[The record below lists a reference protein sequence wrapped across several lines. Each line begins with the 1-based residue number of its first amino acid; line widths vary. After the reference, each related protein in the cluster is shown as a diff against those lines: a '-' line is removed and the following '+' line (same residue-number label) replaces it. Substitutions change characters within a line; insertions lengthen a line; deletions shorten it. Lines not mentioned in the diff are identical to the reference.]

1 MHQQEQQLGSPT
13 VPPLVALIG
22 VRSRVQQLSG
32 RLQSCLDGLKDLA
45 DEEGL
50 DSMPEHAGVCM
61 GSGSQPGKA
70 MSRQASAQETMA
82 VTSPGT
88 GHAVA
93 WVEIAAPAATLAAAP
108 PVAVAPAAQAQ
119 LHGGSDDQAM
129 QQRQFGERN
138 SFNSVV
144 NPLFR
149 PVPDHGSG
157 ASSFTSDCGT
167 APMTAARGF
176 QPLHASSNAA
186 TGSATHKV
194 GPVVVRGKIG
204 KTVKR
209 GVTMQAVN
217 LCVSLDCV
225 NKWQTS
231 ASDLLPAC

>member
-1 MHQQEQQLGSPT
+1 MQQEQQQLGPLT

-50 DSMPEHAGVCM
+50 DSMPEHAGFCM

-70 MSRQASAQETMA
+70 MSRQASDQETMA
-82 VTSPGT
+82 VSPGT

-93 WVEIAAPAATLAAAP
+93 WVEITAPAATLAAAP
-108 PVAVAPAAQAQ
+108 PAALAATVQAQ
-119 LHGGSDDQAM
+119 LHGGSDEQAM
-129 QQRQFGERN
+129 QQRQFEERS

-157 ASSFTSDCGT
+157 ASSFTSDRGT

-176 QPLHASSNAA
+176 QPLHEPSNAA
-186 TGSATHKV
+186 ASSATHRSQV
-194 GPVVVRGKIG
+194 GGSICYASQDWQAR
-204 KTVKR
+204 
-209 GVTMQAVN
+209 VTLQAVS
-217 LCVSLDCV
+217 LC
-225 NKWQTS
+225 
-231 ASDLLPAC
+231 

>member
-32 RLQSCLDGLKDLA
+32 RLQSCLDGLKGLA

-70 MSRQASAQETMA
+70 MSRQASAQQTMA
-82 VTSPGT
+82 VSPGT

-93 WVEIAAPAATLAAAP
+93 WVEITAPAATLAAPP

-119 LHGGSDDQAM
+119 LHGGSHDQAM
-129 QQRQFGERN
+129 QQRQFEERS

-149 PVPDHGSG
+149 PVPDHGSE
-157 ASSFTSDCGT
+157 ASSFTSDRGT

-186 TGSATHKV
+186 AASATHKV
-194 GPVVVRGKIG
+194 SPVVVRGKIG

-209 GVTMQAVN
+209 GLQCK
-217 LCVSLDCV
+217 L
-225 NKWQTS
+225 
-231 ASDLLPAC
+231 